1 MDERTYSCIAQIA
14 GHGGV
19 KGAGFLVPGGHVVT
33 CAHVVNQALG
43 RRNESS
49 ERPSATERVRLAFPW
64 SGGGQHV
71 YDGQVVA
78 WFPLPLIRS
87 AGEDCV
93 DIAVLK
99 LDPPPPADLRP
110 AWLQVLDQ
118 VDGQRVRTAGFPT
131 GYALGRHAQGRLE
144 GTDAGG
150 WLQAISSHDEM
161 TFLPGHSGAP
171 VFLNGNGAVIAMV
184 SMTDD
189 SRRDVAL
196 LIPTA
201 LMRRAWP
208 TLSEPSTDILE
219 RNPYRGLN
227 IFRAEH
233 RALFKGRDSYVT
245 KVGERLEERRFV
257 AIVGASGS
265 GKSSLA
271 LAGVLPSRTDAGWM
285 TADFR
290 PRDDPFR
297 NLAAGLVPYLEPSLS
312 EPGPVWE
319 AAGRYADRFRHSPEE
334 FLGLV
339 RHVVDHAHVRGLLI
353 LIDQFEELFTQAPA
367 AGRTAFLTF
376 LDAACAARESPV
388 AWLVTI
394 RADFLE
400 QALGDEGGPLPGLLQ
415 DADIMLG
422 PMSEFELRQAIELPA
437 HAAGVRFAAGMVERL
452 IGDAVG
458 RPNDTAEADQDAGRR
473 SGRLPLLEFA
483 LDALWRRQ
491 QAGEISHAAYDDP
504 NSGIGGLDGAL
515 RSHAEAV
522 YRDLGKGVDGPARQE
537 RARRLF
543 RRLVQRRQ
551 GGDDIRRVVPRT
563 EVEEDWNDIVV
574 VLAAARL
581 VITSEP
587 SPGRSA
593 VEVIH
598 EELLRA
604 WPDLIGW
611 VSQNR
616 EFDLWR
622 EELNVAA
629 GKWRDAPESDKV
641 DLVLRGRQLEKAL
654 VNQRE
659 RQSELNPIEVSF
671 IEAGRQRIERERLD
685 RDNTERKKLRNTRIA
700 AAVTM
705 ALAITAG
712 VLGVISYKNWR
723 GSRER
728 LASSRLLEAQA
739 ALRRHDITSAVVSFG
754 AALDNLSAS
763 DPRASSAFAGIVAN
777 LASAPRVVNSF
788 GEVWAAAL
796 SVDGDKVLVRRSTGV
811 VEVFEA
817 STGKRLPAPDVG
829 LLQNDFQWM
838 NFMDR
843 YPVQLSPD
851 GSIAALVF
859 PAEAFSHGTERTRP
873 WAFNVA
879 VWRPGTAQLMW
890 NRRFEDASV
899 TLGPRGYLLLRGRG
913 EIQQIVRIGD
923 GITKELQLTGGNIVK
938 AFPPTGE
945 AHVVWRTGSAGNIQ
959 LALVDL
965 DKISSGYDGPVPEA
979 AILWEHQLAGSVN
992 FGDVE
997 WQGYPG
1003 RPAFI
1008 THAAN
1013 STWYCDASSCNQAT
1027 SRDHTLV
1034 SYAALPTQGV
1044 LPLDDRWGAGWA
1056 QGPNANTVAFLRGN
1070 GLHVHDLSSG
1080 AEQSIRDLGRSE
1092 LPSAWSS
1099 SGSHLWVMHADGQLV
1114 SVPIRAFASSKS
1126 PTKSTGKFEGWT
1138 QGRWSPDADRTLATA
1153 GILPGYVQIHSA
1165 PIGTNVNGHPWDV
1178 SLQSD
1183 QNRTRAWFTRDRRHV
1198 IVEDFTATEN
1208 VVIGRVRVLAAETG
1222 VELTHFDTTGL
1233 ELTGSSWIDEGRLL
1247 AAVWKRSGDGQQIS
1261 AVCAWAQSGLSRCS
1275 KPLETPA
1282 EITQDGTFFVER
1294 RAYRT
1299 SVFASSDLG
1308 DQQQPVLRDCWD
1320 QKPPEVRQSPS

>member
-14 GHGGV
+14 GNGGV

-49 ERPSATERVRLAFPW
+49 ERPSATERIRLAFPW

-78 WFPLPLIRS
+78 WFPLPLTRS
-87 AGEDCV
+87 AGEGCV

-99 LDPPPPADLRP
+99 LDPSPPADLRP

-118 VDGQRVRTAGFPT
+118 IDRQRVRTAGFPT

-150 WLQAISSHDEM
+150 WLQAISSLDEM

-184 SMTDD
+184 TMTDD

-208 TLSEPSTDILE
+208 TLGEPSADILA

-245 KVGERLEERRFV
+245 KVGQRLDERRFV

-297 NLAAGLVPYLEPSLS
+297 SLAAGLVPYLEPSLN

-319 AAGRYADRFRHSPEE
+319 AAGRYADRFRSSPEE
-334 FLGLV
+334 FLRLV
-339 RHVVDHAHVRGLLI
+339 RHVVDRARVRGLLV
-353 LIDQFEELFTQAPA
+353 LIDQFEELFTQAPTA
-367 AGRTAFLTF
+367 VRAAFLAF
-376 LDAACAARESPV
+376 LDATCAARESSV

-422 PMSEFELRQAIELPA
+422 PMSEAELRQAIELPA
-437 HAAGVRFAAGMVERL
+437 QAAGVRFAAGMVERL

-458 RPNDTAEADQDAGRR
+458 RPNETTEADQEAGRR

-504 NSGIGGLDGAL
+504 VAGIGGLDGAL
-515 RSHAEAV
+515 RGHAEAV
-522 YRDLGKGVDGPARQE
+522 YRELGKGVDGPALQE

-551 GGDDIRRVVPRT
+551 GGDDVRRVVPRT
-563 EVEEDWNDIVV
+563 EVEEDWNDLVV
-574 VLAAARL
+574 VLADARL
-581 VITSEP
+581 VITSEL
-587 SPGRSA
+587 SPGRAA

-604 WPDLIGW
+604 WPDLAGW
-611 VSQNR
+611 ISQNR

-629 GKWRDAPESDKV
+629 GRWRDAPESEKV
-641 DLVLRGRQLEKAL
+641 DLLLRGRQLEKAL

-659 RQSELNPIEVSF
+659 RRGELNPIEVSF
-671 IEAGRQRIERERLD
+671 IEAGQQRIEKERLD
-685 RDNTERKKLRNTRIA
+685 RDNAERKKLRNTRIV
-700 AAVTM
+700 AVATM
-705 ALAITAG
+705 VLAIAAG

-739 ALRRHDITSAVVSFG
+739 ALRRHDITNAVVSFG

-777 LASAPRVVNSF
+777 LASAPRLVNSF

-796 SVDGDKVLVRRSTGV
+796 SVDGDKVLVRRSTGSI
-811 VEVFEA
+811 EVFEA
-817 STGKRLPAPDVG
+817 STGRRLPAPDVG

-843 YPVQLSPD
+843 FPIQLSPD
-851 GSIAALVF
+851 GSIAPLVF
-859 PAEAFSHGTERTRP
+859 PAETFSLGTERTRP

-879 VWRPGTAQLMW
+879 VWRPGAAQLMW
-890 NRRFEDASV
+890 NRRGEDSFV
-899 TLGPRGYLLLRGRG
+899 TLGPRGYLLLSGRG
-913 EIQQIVRIGD
+913 EIQQIVRIAD
-923 GITKELQLTGGNIVK
+923 GITTELRLTGGSVV
-938 AFPPTGE
+938 ASFPPTGE
-945 AHVVWRTGSAGNIQ
+945 AHVVWRTGSPGKIQ

-965 DKISSGYDGPVPEA
+965 DKIPSGYEGPVPEA
-979 AILWEHQLAGSVN
+979 AVVWEHRLAAY
-992 FGDVE
+992 FGEVR

-1003 RPAFI
+1003 KPAFI
-1008 THAAN
+1008 TRGAN
-1013 STWYCDASSCNQAT
+1013 KTWYCDASSCDQAT

-1034 SYAALPTQGV
+1034 SYADLPTQGT
-1044 LPLDDRWGAGWA
+1044 LPLNDQLASLLGIDLEKIWPWGSTSWGAGWA
-1056 QGPNANTVAFLRGN
+1056 QGPNANTVAFISSEGLR
-1070 GLHVHDLSSG
+1070 VHDMFSG
-1080 AEQSIRDLGRSE
+1080 AEQPTRDLGTGDISF
-1092 LPSAWSS
+1092 AWSRN
-1099 SGSHLWVMHADGQLV
+1099 GRHLWAMHADGQLV
-1114 SVPIRAFASSKS
+1114 SVPIRGFAWSVS
-1126 PTKSTGKFEGWT
+1126 PTKPPGKYEGWT
-1138 QGRWSPDADRTLATA
+1138 ETELSPLGDRFLTVTSIFRS
-1153 GILPGYVQIHSA
+1153 GQVKVRSG
-1165 PIGTNVNGHPWDV
+1165 PIGANVNGHNTWE
-1178 SLQSD
+1178 LNLHSD
-1183 QNRTRAWFTRDRRHV
+1183 EISTHARFTRDGRHV
-1198 IVEDFTATEN
+1198 IIDES
-1208 VVIGRVRVLAAETG
+1208 RVSDKAA
-1222 VELTHFDTTGL
+1222 
-1233 ELTGSSWIDEGRLL
+1233 TGSVTAI
-1247 AAVWKRSGDGQQIS
+1247 
-1261 AVCAWAQSGLSRCS
+1261 
-1275 KPLETPA
+1275 
-1282 EITQDGTFFVER
+1282 
-1294 RAYRT
+1294 
-1299 SVFASSDLG
+1299 
-1308 DQQQPVLRDCWD
+1308 
-1320 QKPPEVRQSPS
+1320 